1 MAVIELHQP
10 KLAETLI
17 DDSLT
22 LREAEVGRCC
32 EILRAAIWNTPRG
45 GDQSRAASANP

>member
-17 DDSLT
+17 DDSVM

-32 EILRAAIWNTPRG
+32 EILLTAIWNTPRWG
-45 GDQSRAASANP
+45 YQSRAASANP